1 VQNTLN
7 LNREPTNGSDLD
19 TSGTV
24 AFAAAVA
31 VTAVAVEAI
40 LRVGLAAL
48 SLPLPD
54 ILGLSSYS
62 VIEDDQSITLGY
74 TAGYL
79 LIGLEPIRLYTYIV
93 QVPMDRREAV
103 VVGTINLTILRVFM
117 S

>member
-1 VQNTLN
+1 LN
-7 LNREPTNGSDLD
+7 LNQEPANGSGLD
-19 TSGTV
+19 TSGAV

-31 VTAVAVEAI
+31 AVDVM
-40 LRVGLAAL
+40 LGVGLTAL
-48 SLPLPD
+48 SFPLLD

-79 LIGLEPIRLYTYIV
+79 LIGLEPIRLCTCIV
-93 QVPMDRREAV
+93 QVSIGRREAV
-103 VVGTINLTILRVFM
+103 VVETVNLTVLRVFM